1 MELELWGMSFNYC
14 LEKWFIPGNYIIH
27 FSFTYCKKRN
37 ANFGKTE
44 PRKSL
49 FFFFF
54 CIKMLLLFQERDFC
68 GKNNIFAYREI
79 KF

>member
-54 CIKMLLLFQERDFC
+54 V
-68 GKNNIFAYREI
+68 
-79 KF
+79 

>member
-49 FFFFF
+49 FFFFLYKDAASIPRKRF
-54 CIKMLLLFQERDFC
+54 LWQK
-68 GKNNIFAYREI
+68 
-79 KF
+79 